1 MGVRTRACVLVC
13 LCIAFC
19 SRDRASPPRER
30 KAGRVMRVM
39 RARIRSMCPQSCMRQ
54 RRRECICVSVCARIS
69 EFECMSMHVYTCVC
83 THTRTRKQRER
94 CTAAYICYM
103 HTHTKQGVRH
113 THIANVAFRHLTRIH
128 IYKLG
133 HASTGPRPAPCLS
146 PQHPHPPPAARA
158 PRQRARARRH
168 SAGTSSGLSAER
180 MRSGVTQGAQ
190 GRARDAGGACAH
202 SQHVPSIMH
211 APT

>member
-1 MGVRTRACVLVC
+1 MPARVWGGKSVGVRTRACVLVC

-19 SRDRASPPRER
+19 SRDRASPRRER

-39 RARIRSMCPQSCMRQ
+39 RARIRSMCPPSCMRQ
-54 RRRECICVSVCARIS
+54 RRRECICVSVCPRIS

-113 THIANVAFRHLTRIH
+113 THIANVAFRHLTPNPSCRDMLTKMHPRYIH
-128 IYKLG
+128 TYT
-133 HASTGPRPAPCLS
+133 HAHTPAS
-146 PQHPHPPPAARA
+146 YRYMYMYQID
-158 PRQRARARRH
+158 
-168 SAGTSSGLSAER
+168 EY
-180 MRSGVTQGAQ
+180 M
-190 GRARDAGGACAH
+190 
-202 SQHVPSIMH
+202 
-211 APT
+211 